1 MTPLEQSSVGTFSH
15 VISVIQDLLSEIPF
29 DTSLK
34 LHDSNEKRKVFDL
47 DIIIGASVV
56 HYLVVYS
63 INISSGEEDFSQNN
77 QLLSLINFKLRSDFE
92 RLIPAGISTGFL
104 RC

>member
-1 MTPLEQSSVGTFSH
+1 MTPLEQCSVATFSH

-34 LHDSNEKRKVFDL
+34 LHDSNEKRKVFDP
-47 DIIIGASVV
+47 DIIIGASMV

-63 INISSGEEDFSQNN
+63 TNISSGQKDFSQNN
-77 QLLSLINFKLRSDFE
+77 QVLSLITFNIEVVLRD
-92 RLIPAGISTGFL
+92 
-104 RC
+104 